1 MRQILPILVALV
13 LCLLIVR
20 LLPSEG
26 EMAKTLRAVFY
37 VIAAA
42 LGFLFLFVLARAAI
56 GGV

>member
-1 MRQILPILVALV
+1 MRQILLILVVLV
-13 LCLLIVR
+13 LCLLIAR

-56 GGV
+56 GG